1 MGVFFINS
9 PTRGQPIVRDMA
21 GGLGFDGGATM
32 VLPPMELCYMA
43 STLLKKGIEAEIIDS
58 DVEGY
63 NKDNI
68 YHRIKHQKPETIVAT
83 ISLPTLTADSL
94 FIKEIRN
101 YAPGTKIIALTDIT
115 YPAILKE
122 ILEQSCADLCIY
134 GECDLI
140 IDKII
145 SGEETKGTASL
156 KDGNLI
162 INKNSIVENLD
173 ELPLP
178 ARQLLSNVKYQYTL
192 LGKETTTMQTSRG
205 CPFSCGYYCPYP
217 LVQGKGWRARTPRH
231 VLREIEDIV
240 QNYHINKILFRD
252 AVFTLNKERA
262 RQICDLIIQKELRIH
277 WWCETRIDCLDTELL
292 KKMKDAGCLGM
303 NIGVETGDPEVMK
316 TQAKRGLTIEKLQHI
331 QGAAQKFG
339 MKLHFLLSLG
349 FPDETKESIYKTY
362 KLICNLRP
370 DSIGICII
378 TPYPGTPLY
387 SEAKQ
392 KNWIE
397 TEDWTKFGG
406 HSPVMHTDNLSIRDL
421 QEAYHLLLQGFRRLK
436 SPMGRIGAR
445 LFDRKFQIWVKS

>member
-1 MGVFFINS
+1 MSVLLINS

-32 VLPPMELCYMA
+32 VLPPLELCYMA
-43 STLLKKGIEAEIIDS
+43 STLLKKGIEVEIIDS

-63 NKDNI
+63 NKDSI
-68 YHRIKHQKPETIVAT
+68 FHRIKNQKPETILAT
-83 ISLPTLTADSL
+83 ISLPTLNADSL
-94 FIKEIRN
+94 FIKEIRD
-101 YAPGTKIIALTDIT
+101 YAPGTQIIALTDII

-122 ILEQSCADLCIY
+122 ILERSCADLCIY

-145 SGEETKGTASL
+145 SGEETNGTASL
-156 KDGNLI
+156 KDGKLI
-162 INKNSIVENLD
+162 INKNSMVENLD

-178 ARQLLSNVKYQYTL
+178 ARQLLSNAKYQYTL
-192 LGKETTTMQTSRG
+192 LGKKTTTMQTSRG

-217 LVQGKGWRARTPRH
+217 LVQGKGWRFRTPEH
-231 VLREIEDIV
+231 VLREIEDII

-262 RQICDLIIQKELRIH
+262 HQICDLIIQNKLEIK
-277 WWCETRIDCLDTELL
+277 WWCETRIDCLDVELL

-303 NIGVETGDPEVMK
+303 NVGVETGDPEVMK

-331 QGAAQKFG
+331 QGAAQKFNI
-339 MKLHFLLSLG
+339 KLHFLLSLG

-362 KLICNLRP
+362 KLICSLRP

-397 TEDWTKFGG
+397 TEDWTRFGG
-406 HSPVMHTDNLSIRDL
+406 HSPVMHTDNLSIQDL
-421 QEAYHLLLQGFRRLK
+421 QEAYDLLLQGFRRLK
-436 SPMGRIGAR
+436 SPMRRMGTW
-445 LFDRKFQIWVKS
+445 LFDRKFQRWVKS